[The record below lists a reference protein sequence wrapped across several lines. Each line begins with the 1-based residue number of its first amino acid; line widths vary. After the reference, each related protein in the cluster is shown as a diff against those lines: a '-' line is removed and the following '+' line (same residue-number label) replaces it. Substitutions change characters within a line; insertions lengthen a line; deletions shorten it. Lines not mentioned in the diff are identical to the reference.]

1 MAKQIS
7 TTKTYEYIIEEEA
20 RKEAKLMEGKENWI
34 VKIYMFHAEENG
46 FDGKWRVDYTE
57 LYK

>member
-7 TTKTYEYIIEEEA
+7 TTKIYEYNNEEEA

-34 VKIYMFHAEENG
+34 VKVYMFHAEENH
-46 FDGKWRVDYTE
+46 FDGKWRVEYYD
-57 LYK
+57 